1 MKPLAEPEAAGWPK
15 PAPALCPKA
24 GFPKPE
30 VVELAPKTVDPNAVV
45 GAVEVGCPKTG
56 VGAAL
61 VVMVADGAEEAAVVT
76 TLVRLV
82 RFMAPRVRLS
92 VPPKGWAKIEPG
104 FSDVGAE
111 NGVVAGVSCGAGVVV
126 EVLVVSGAGSE
137 TGSAAGGSE
146 TGASVS
152 DGGVIDGGGV
162 EETSRVGG
170 IRGLLEGAVV
180 GSVLVGTAASVTGTA
195 DGALKVGGLGL
206 GSAGGSLDSVS
217 VEGAGSVEVVIS
229 GWREFVGRVC
239 VSDGGARNRLLKE
252 VAAGGK
258 EDVEGMVKLGFIE
271 GTVPSCV
278 LKVNVDEPN
287 PCAVVV
293 LGASAEVPVDSNE
306 LPVSSGFICAEL
318 KANPEDPLPGCPNV
332 KPKVVLRASFPSSP
346 WPTFKSEKEPRV
358 SPALPWALGA

>member
-15 PAPALCPKA
+15 PAPGLCPKA
-24 GFPKPE
+24 GFTKPE
-30 VVELAPKTVDPNAVV
+30 VVELAPKTAGPNTVV
-45 GAVEVGCPKTG
+45 GAAEVSCPKTG

-76 TLVRLV
+76 TLVR
-82 RFMAPRVRLS
+82 FMAPAVRLS
-92 VPPKGWAKIEPG
+92 VPPEGGAKIEPG

-111 NGVVAGVSCGAGVVV
+111 DGVVAGVSCGAGVVV

-152 DGGVIDGGGV
+152 DGGLIDGGV

-170 IRGLLEGAVV
+170 VRGLLEGAVV
-180 GSVLVGTAASVTGTA
+180 GSVFVGAVASVTGTA

-217 VEGAGSVEVVIS
+217 VEEAGSVEVVVS
-229 GWREFVGRVC
+229 GWRDFVGRVS
-239 VSDGGARNRLLKE
+239 VSDRGARNRLSKE

-271 GTVPSCV
+271 VTVPSCG
-278 LKVNVDEPN
+278 LKLNVDIEPN
-287 PCAVVV
+287 PCAVVIF
-293 LGASAEVPVDSNE
+293 GASAAVPVDSDE
-306 LPVSSGFICAEL
+306 LPVSAGLICAEM
-318 KANPEDPLPGCPNV
+318 KANPVDPLPGCPKV
-332 KPKVVLRASFPSSP
+332 KPKVVLGASFSSSL
-346 WPTFKSEKEPRV
+346 WPTLKSEKVPRV
-358 SPALPWALGA
+358 SPALTWALGA